1 MKQIG
6 KQGSYQ
12 GPRSRVRGAG
22 CSVGGADIVRFWQCR
37 GRRIQKSRKVCLKR
51 LRGRLRLE
59 LGVVLRPLPTATGCL
74 FLSGITTP
82 GDSHCHT
89 PGPRR
94 LSPERLD
101 GMMSRPENSVH
112 TARTLGED
120 PAVDHRRILFSETE
134 WSRACRNPV
143 KPKRHQLHHN
153 RSGPVPMF
161 CPITAAWIVS
171 GIRSP
176 FSPQNFAYLY
186 FGVHAACFVVATFRP
201 ERSDRITGSLRVR
214 RLPGTAFQLAVG
226 IAWSKR
232 RLTYESSSRIQG
244 S

>member
-37 GRRIQKSRKVCLKR
+37 GRRIQKSRKGCLKR

-59 LGVVLRPLPTATGCL
+59 LGAVLRPLPTATGCL

-89 PGPRR
+89 PGLRR
-94 LSPERLD
+94 LSPARLVN

-112 TARTLGED
+112 PARTLDED

-134 WSRACRNPV
+134 WSRASRNPV
-143 KPKRHQLHHN
+143 RPKLHQSHHN
-153 RSGPVPMF
+153 RSGRIPMS
-161 CPITAAWIVS
+161 CPITAARMV
-171 GIRSP
+171 
-176 FSPQNFAYLY
+176 
-186 FGVHAACFVVATFRP
+186 
-201 ERSDRITGSLRVR
+201 
-214 RLPGTAFQLAVG
+214 
-226 IAWSKR
+226 
-232 RLTYESSSRIQG
+232 
-244 S
+244 